1 MGLREKME
9 SYEFI
14 VFIVFWE
21 RVLRAFNNTSRELQ
35 SPKMDLSAASRL
47 LNITKNELQHLRDN
61 YQSVLDT
68 ASAIAL
74 SWNITPSFTHS
85 RRYFYSNQR
94 YINDIS
100 EPNEFFKVN
109 VFYRTL
115 DVALTELRVRFE
127 GQNVVSS
134 FFSFLYPYNL
144 KAAKVE
150 DIESS
155 VASILKS
162 YHHDFTNDLVTEVRS
177 FVREFKDE
185 IADLH
190 TVSDLLQLMY
200 NNRMMS
206 SFPQFQ
212 KLLVLFLTIPVT
224 VASAER
230 SFSKLK
236 LIKTY
241 LRSKMD
247 QSKLTNL
254 AILSIEND
262 VARNHDKTEII
273 RKFASVNAVRQKNF
287 RYAARTLRISS
298 LLFHVVLVIYLY
310 LYKLWFIMNCCDNH
324 HLLCYSKASNAL
336 YKYR

>member
-1 MGLREKME
+1 M
-9 SYEFI
+9 
-14 VFIVFWE
+14 
-21 RVLRAFNNTSRELQ
+21 
-35 SPKMDLSAASRL
+35 
-47 LNITKNELQHLRDN
+47 
-61 YQSVLDT
+61 
-68 ASAIAL
+68 
-74 SWNITPSFTHS
+74 
-85 RRYFYSNQR
+85 
-94 YINDIS
+94 
-100 EPNEFFKVN
+100 
-109 VFYRTL
+109 
-115 DVALTELRVRFE
+115 
-127 GQNVVSS
+127 VSS

-262 VARNHDKTEII
+262 VARNLDKTEII

-287 RYAARTLRISS
+287 R
-298 LLFHVVLVIYLY
+298 
-310 LYKLWFIMNCCDNH
+310 
-324 HLLCYSKASNAL
+324 
-336 YKYR
+336 